1 MPGSEDRPA
10 RIAWATDLHLPHARG
25 EAEERLLEEISRC
38 CAGPV
43 DALVLTGDI
52 GVAET
57 LAADLRRLSEAAGPV
72 PVHFVLGN
80 HDFYGGSI
88 PGVRR
93 RVAGIAEEPGG
104 LRYLGARDAVSLT
117 DRVALVGHDGW
128 GDARLG
134 NWEGTRVR
142 LNDFRLIEELAS
154 VPRAERTRRLRSLGD
169 EAARHLERGL
179 RAALPGHD
187 LVVVATHVPPFADAA
202 WHEGGR
208 SDPDWLPYFACRA
221 TGEAILRVARDHRDR
236 RVLVLCGHTHSGGEI
251 RPTENVRVLTGEA
264 EYGRP
269 ELDGVLEVG

>member
-25 EAEERLLEEISRC
+25 EAEERLLEEVARC
-38 CAGPV
+38 CSEPV

-57 LAADLRRLSEAAGPV
+57 LAADLHRLSDAARPV

-80 HDFYGGSI
+80 HDFYGGSVR
-88 PGVRR
+88 GVRR
-93 RVAGIAEEPGG
+93 RAAGISEEEAG
-104 LRYLGARDAVSLT
+104 LAYLGARGTVSLT
-117 DRVALVGHDGW
+117 GRVALVGHDGW

-134 NWEGTRVR
+134 DWEGTRVQ

-154 VPRAERTRRLRSLGD
+154 VSREERIRRLRALGD

-179 RAALPGHD
+179 REALPGHAI
-187 LVVVATHVPPFADAA
+187 VVVATHVPPFADAA
-202 WHEGGR
+202 WHEGDR

-221 TGEAILRVARDHRDR
+221 AGEAILRVAADHPDR

-251 RPTENVRVLTGEA
+251 RPAENVRVLTGEA

-269 ELDGVLEVG
+269 ELDAVLAVG